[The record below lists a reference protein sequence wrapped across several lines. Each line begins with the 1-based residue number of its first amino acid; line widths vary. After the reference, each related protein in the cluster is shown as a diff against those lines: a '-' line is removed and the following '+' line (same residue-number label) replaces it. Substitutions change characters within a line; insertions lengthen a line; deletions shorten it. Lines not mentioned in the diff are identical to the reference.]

1 MLSFGVG
8 ALNYP
13 GPIEEISIPIKLQY
27 NPFEGSASGQNI
39 IEVEMLGSTE
49 TETTKG
55 TVSIKKNNNRT
66 LIVQYIFQIEGE
78 QSYKLDIYTSPEGKV
93 TNYLAWSENYNGG
106 WDIIKKNDI
115 VKSGYKKIMDLIL
128 NSIIFDYSSSFKKG
142 DMIIEYPLRDILG
155 LWFNAE
161 GTSRSDFQVTDNF
174 NFLDAIPKVVGAKLI
189 GKTCFNGRSAYVAE
203 YNINHEYEKYPSK
216 SIFTMKGYQLI
227 DITSGLYFHGRFKL
241 NIVADFGVILD
252 SGLNNFDMKDHEKY
266 DLNFQDKNCD
276 IKNINSNK
284 STLGNN
290 SITKNNNDSFEERLI
305 KLKSIFDKDL
315 ITKEEY
321 DQKRKEILDEM

>member
-1 MLSFGVG
+1 
-8 ALNYP
+8 
-13 GPIEEISIPIKLQY
+13 
-27 NPFEGSASGQNI
+27 
-39 IEVEMLGSTE
+39 
-49 TETTKG
+49 
-55 TVSIKKNNNRT
+55 
-66 LIVQYIFQIEGE
+66 
-78 QSYKLDIYTSPEGKV
+78 
-93 TNYLAWSENYNGG
+93 
-106 WDIIKKNDI
+106 
-115 VKSGYKKIMDLIL
+115 MDLIL

-203 YNINHEYEKYPSK
+203 YNINHEYENYPSK

-266 DLNFQDKNCD
+266 DLNFKDKNCE
-276 IKNINSNK
+276 IENINSNK
-284 STLGNN
+284 STLDNN
-290 SITKNNNDSFEERLI
+290 SITKNNDDSFEERLI